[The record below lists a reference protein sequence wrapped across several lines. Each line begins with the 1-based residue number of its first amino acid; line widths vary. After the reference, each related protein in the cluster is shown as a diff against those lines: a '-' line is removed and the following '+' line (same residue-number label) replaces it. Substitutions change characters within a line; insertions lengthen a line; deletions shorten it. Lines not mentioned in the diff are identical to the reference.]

1 MMERRAATEFIG
13 HRLLDGEG
21 RNVGTIE
28 QVFLDD
34 RTETPT
40 WLSVQTGMLRDKHS
54 LVPMQGARPEDEDL
68 RVPYDKDAIKDAPRF
83 DVDRHL
89 SRAEEEELCRHYGL
103 QPPGPRTEGRTEGQA
118 AQGRHAGGTG
128 TRAGT
133 PGAAEAEEDMTVL
146 RSEERAHIGTETEE
160 TGRARVHK
168 SVETEHFERDVPVT
182 REELR
187 VERVPLTDED
197 RAQAAE
203 TPRME
208 EQDEE
213 IILHSERAVVSK
225 ESVPV
230 EKVRISKQE
239 VSDTQHVEG
248 ELRKEHI
255 DVEQEGEERGP
266 AS

>member
-1 MMERRAATEFIG
+1 
-13 HRLLDGEG
+13 
-21 RNVGTIE
+21 
-28 QVFLDD
+28 
-34 RTETPT
+34 
-40 WLSVQTGMLRDKHS
+40 
-54 LVPMQGARPEDEDL
+54 
-68 RVPYDKDAIKDAPRF
+68 RF

-103 QPPGPRTEGRTEGQA
+103 QPPGPRTEGQA

-213 IILHSERAVVSK
+213 IILHSEQAVVSK